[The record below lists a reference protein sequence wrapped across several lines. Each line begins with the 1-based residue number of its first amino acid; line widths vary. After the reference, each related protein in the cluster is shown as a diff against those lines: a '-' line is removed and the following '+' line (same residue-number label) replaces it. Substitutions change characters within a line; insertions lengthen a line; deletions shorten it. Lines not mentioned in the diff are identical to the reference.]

1 MNLTSRLASAL
12 IKVRMRGAEYFET
25 VELQSDNSVPLD
37 AVSSLMGQN
46 IKVLVFAVCIK
57 V

>member
-46 IKVLVFAVCIK
+46 IKVLVLCIK